1 MSISVRGLLTILTEL
16 CRLPP
21 WWSVS
26 HYYPHRTLAA
36 WGPTSI
42 NKGMTSQS
50 IIPLSSPPSNGI
62 TPATPHNLTPSR
74 TDHSSLS
81 LSVAVFVC
89 WKRAKG
95 EGWVCYKEFG
105 IKSSHVPHSCYCQN
119 SLTDFYFGCD
129 GEGEGGERRKYSGR
143 G

>member
-26 HYYPHRTLAA
+26 HYDPHRALAA

-50 IIPLSSPPSNGI
+50 IIPPLAPRPSNGI

-81 LSVAVFVC
+81 LSLCLFVG
-89 WKRAKG
+89 RG
-95 EGWVCYKEFG
+95 RRGGCYKEFG
-105 IKSSHVPHSCYCQN
+105 IKSSHVLHSCYCQN
-119 SLTDFYFGCD
+119 TLTDFYFGCD
-129 GEGEGGERRKYSGR
+129 GKGGKGERRKYSGR